1 MKNLFIKIMLIIN
14 ALVSVYPCGF
24 YLKDGLRIPELH
36 YLIYFSAF
44 HAIQTILSAAM
55 FIYICKSEDKHKESD
70 VNNKTDDKNK

>member
-14 ALVSVYPCGF
+14 ALVSVYPCGY

-44 HAIQTILSAAM
+44 HAIQTILSVAM
-55 FIYICKSEDKHKESD
+55 FIYICKSE
-70 VNNKTDDKNK
+70 KNK